1 MYGTVGLFI
10 FVRLNLIFDGG
21 FAMNKNNFSSPLS
34 LRNVQITDT
43 FWKKEMELVR
53 TEVIPYQWAA
63 LNDQVEGAA
72 PSFCMHNFKA
82 AGKLNK
88 EKKELGTAFEEP
100 VYTFRGFEALPED
113 PKHLDDKFYGF
124 VFQDSDFY
132 KWIEAV
138 GYSLTQHP
146 DPQLEAIAD
155 GAIDIV
161 CAAQQEDGYLDTY
174 YILNGK
180 DRIFTNLRDHH
191 ELYCLGHLLEGAVA
205 YYQATGKDKLLKAA
219 SRYAD
224 YVADYF
230 GPEEGKCKG
239 YPGHEIA
246 EMALVRLYE
255 TTQDSKYLD
264 LAKYFIDERG
274 KQPYYFDKEHPE
286 EVKKNPNG
294 LRYAYNQAHLP
305 VREQDEAVGHA
316 VRAVYLYSG
325 MADIARLTEDDTLF
339 DACKRL
345 WDNMVQKKLYIT
357 GGIGGTHMGEAFSFN
372 YDLPN
377 DTAYAETCASIGL
390 VFFARRMLEIYPD
403 VQYADVMEQAL
414 YNTVLAGM
422 ALDGKS
428 FFYVNPLEV
437 LPEACHKDERK
448 FHVKPV
454 RQKWFGCACCP
465 PNLARTLSSVSSY
478 AFTETEDTLFVHLYI
493 GSELKKNVN
502 GTDVSVHMTS
512 EFPWNGKVT
521 LQADSADTPFT
532 LALRIPGWCTSYQV
546 SLLGAAHNPI
556 SGSEA
561 ITGLDASEYTI
572 KDGYLYITR
581 KWKESETLTLDFP
594 MEIQVWNANPNVR
607 EDIGRAAV
615 TRGPITY
622 CLEEADNGSD
632 LHLLTLDW
640 NAPAQVRDF
649 TVCGES
655 VKEILMQGFKEDK
668 EKEAPQRLY
677 RPVQT
682 AEKSPVTLRFIPYYT
697 WANRG
702 ENEMSVWVRV

>member
-305 VREQDEAVGHA
+305 VREQDEAVGHE

-532 LALRIPGWCTSYQV
+532 LALRLPGWCISYQV

-649 TVCGES
+649 TVCGEP

-682 AEKSPVTLRFIPYYT
+682 AEKTPVTLRFIPYYT

>member
-532 LALRIPGWCTSYQV
+532 LALRLPGWCISYQV

-649 TVCGES
+649 TVCGEP

-682 AEKSPVTLRFIPYYT
+682 AEKTPVTLRFIPYYT